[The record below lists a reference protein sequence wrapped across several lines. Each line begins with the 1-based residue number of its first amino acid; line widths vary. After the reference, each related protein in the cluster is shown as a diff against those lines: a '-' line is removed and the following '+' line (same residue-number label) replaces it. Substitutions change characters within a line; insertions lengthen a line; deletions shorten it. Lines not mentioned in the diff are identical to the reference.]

1 MSRMVRKIEG
11 KTWLYCI
18 ILACIAVIVSYV
30 TNDSILLAQEM
41 DEQLIMTA
49 MVQYTLKYRFDSELK
64 VGDCIEYQ
72 LLGKGEETEK
82 IEIKV
87 TAEGKG
93 DVWIEEKM
101 QGQEFHMLVDLDNMK
116 LLDGYRID
124 EEGNK
129 ESAPSLSDEQF
140 AQAMSMIEK
149 MKEQELM
156 GSEIIGWKKGE
167 GEEKVEVPAGSFTC
181 SYLEPE
187 YSEQH
192 EKQME
197 DYVTLMKEQGKSSEE
212 IAEWEKGTRLYFS
225 EKVPKLLP
233 FFTFSFIFMSPDAF
247 KEVKG
252 GLVKVPHLLQI
263 ELKSYSGQ

>member
-1 MSRMVRKIEG
+1 
-11 KTWLYCI
+11 
-18 ILACIAVIVSYV
+18 
-30 TNDSILLAQEM
+30 
-41 DEQLIMTA
+41 MTA

-64 VGDCIEYQ
+64 VGDWIEYQ

-187 YSEQH
+187 YSEQY
-192 EKQME
+192 KKRIE
-197 DYVTLMKEQGKSSEE
+197 DYIKLLQEHGKSDAE
-212 IAEWEKGTRLYFS
+212 IDAEISKNEPRLYFS

-252 GLVKVPHLLQI
+252 GLAKVPHLQI